1 MYFWYDHRHWADEE
15 GNTSLELRTAI
26 TIMIFFYYRLPL
38 LILAGCRQLNI
49 CVILNISKD
58 YKLWQ
63 LGFLQKGTD
72 CMFFLCSAVAN
83 LKLFFCHGA
92 YKWLEDN
99 VWVRVLLFFL
109 FLLLSFTGFII
120 NEFSTVARCS
130 VSFSSLWCLSARLP
144 ML

>member
-1 MYFWYDHRHWADEE
+1 MCFWYDHRHWADEE

-99 VWVRVLLFFL
+99 VWVRVLLFFPFPSPIL
-109 FLLLSFTGFII
+109 YWFHNKWIQHSCSLLSLLFQLMMPF
-120 NEFSTVARCS
+120 C
-130 VSFSSLWCLSARLP
+130 
-144 ML
+144 